1 MQFQPEKSI
10 FARTHELNRK
20 QAQVGYAVVGEY
32 KLILAGTEHAY
43 ILLIVNTTTGK
54 SSVVTSESELTIEK
68 AIIRHGGNTVEWKF
82 F

>member
-10 FARTHELNRK
+10 FARTHELNRSN
-20 QAQVGYAVVGEY
+20 AQVGYALVGEY
-32 KLILAGTEHAY
+32 KLILTGTEQAY

-54 SSVVTSESELTIEK
+54 SEVITSESELTIEK
-68 AIIRHGGNTVEWKF
+68 TIIRFGGNTVEWKF